1 MPSSR
6 DLRRRIRSVRGTQ
19 QITKAMKMVAS
30 AKLRRAQAAVTQA
43 RPHAD
48 TMARVLGS
56 LAART
61 EHSHPLLQSRVGKRA
76 WLVVVSSDKG
86 LCGSFNAN
94 LLREASRIL
103 ARTDRWESVEVVAI
117 GRRASDF
124 FRRRNWP
131 VVHDERDT
139 MSKLSAAD
147 GARLGA
153 MFIEAFNSG
162 RVDEVWLLY
171 NRFVSLIR
179 QDITLE
185 RLLPIKPQ
193 PAAGEGGPAEG
204 RPVDYIYEPDAA
216 SLLASL
222 LPRHVEAQVQRS
234 LLDSAAAEQAARMT
248 SMDAATKNA
257 GDMIDSLTLLYNRTR
272 QAGITKELLEIV
284 AGAQALV
291 D

>member
-6 DLRRRIRSVRGTQ
+6 DLRRRISSVRGTQ
-19 QITKAMKMVAS
+19 QITKAMKMVAT
-30 AKLRRAQAAVTQA
+30 AKLRRAQAAITQA
-43 RPHAD
+43 RPYAD

-61 EHSHPLLQSRVGKRA
+61 EHSHPLLESRPGKRA

-94 LLREASRIL
+94 LLREASKVL
-103 ARTDRWESVEVVAI
+103 QRTGLSESVELVAI
-117 GRRASDF
+117 GRRAADF
-124 FRRRNWP
+124 FKRRGWP
-131 VVHDERDT
+131 LVHAERDT
-139 MSKLSAAD
+139 MSRLSAD
-147 GARLGA
+147 VGPRLGA
-153 MFIEAFNSG
+153 MFTEAFTSG
-162 RVDEVWLLY
+162 RVDQVWLLY
-171 NRFVSLIR
+171 NRFASLIR

-185 RLLPIKPQ
+185 RLLPVSPPKADAEA
-193 PAAGEGGPAEG
+193 PAAGP
-204 RPVDYIYEPDAA
+204 PVDYLYEPDAA
-216 SLLASL
+216 TLLASL
-222 LPRHVEAQVQRS
+222 LPRHVEAQVQRC
-234 LLDSAAAEQAARMT
+234 LFDSAAAEQAARMT

-284 AGAQALV
+284 AGAQALA

>member
-19 QITKAMKMVAS
+19 QITKAMKMVAT
-30 AKLRRAQAAVTQA
+30 AKLRRAQAAITQA
-43 RPHAD
+43 RPYAD

-61 EHSHPLLQSRVGKRA
+61 EHSHPLLESRPGKRA

-94 LLREASRIL
+94 LLREASKVL
-103 ARTDRWESVEVVAI
+103 QRTGLSESVELVAI
-117 GRRASDF
+117 GRRAADF
-124 FRRRNWP
+124 FKRRGWP
-131 VVHDERDT
+131 LVHAERDT
-139 MSKLSAAD
+139 MSRLSAD
-147 GARLGA
+147 VGPRLGA
-153 MFIEAFNSG
+153 MFTEAFTSG
-162 RVDEVWLLY
+162 RVDQVWLLY
-171 NRFVSLIR
+171 NRFASLIR

-185 RLLPIKPQ
+185 RLLPVSPPKADAEA
-193 PAAGEGGPAEG
+193 PAAGP
-204 RPVDYIYEPDAA
+204 PVDYLYEPDAA
-216 SLLASL
+216 TLLAAL
-222 LPRHVEAQVQRS
+222 LPRHVEAQVQRC
-234 LLDSAAAEQAARMT
+234 LFDSAAAEQAARMT

-284 AGAQALV
+284 AGAQALA

>member
-43 RPHAD
+43 RPYAD

-56 LAART
+56 LAGRT
-61 EHSHPLLQSRVGKRA
+61 EHSHPLLESRTGTRA

-94 LLREASRIL
+94 LLREASKIL
-103 ARTDRWESVEVVAI
+103 VRADRWESVEVVAI
-117 GRRASDF
+117 GRKASDF
-124 FRRRNWP
+124 FRRRSWP

-139 MSKLSAAD
+139 MSKVSAVA

-153 MFIEAFNSG
+153 MFIEAFDSG
-162 RVDEVWLLY
+162 RVDEVWVLY

-185 RLLPIKPQ
+185 RLLPVKP
-193 PAAGEGGPAEG
+193 PAAGEGVAAEG
-204 RPVDYIYEPDAA
+204 RPVDYLYEPDAET
-216 SLLASL
+216 LLASL

-248 SMDAATKNA
+248 SMEAATKNA

>member
-1 MPSSR
+1 
-6 DLRRRIRSVRGTQ
+6 
-19 QITKAMKMVAS
+19 MKMVAA

-43 RPHAD
+43 RPYAD

-61 EHSHPLLQSRVGKRA
+61 EHSHPLLESPTGTRV

-94 LLREASRIL
+94 LLREATKVL
-103 ARTDRWESVEVVAI
+103 ARTDRWESVEVVVI

-124 FRRRNWP
+124 FRRHNWT

-139 MSKLSAAD
+139 MSKVSAVA

-153 MFIEAFNSG
+153 IFIEAFESG

-185 RLLPIKPQ
+185 RLLPIKP
-193 PAAGEGGPAEG
+193 PAAESVPAEG
-204 RPVDYIYEPDAA
+204 PPVDYLYEPDAPT
-216 SLLASL
+216 LLAWL

-248 SMDAATKNA
+248 SMEAATKNA
-257 GDMIDSLTLLYNRTR
+257 GDMIDGLTLLLNRTR

-284 AGAQALV
+284 SGAQALA